1 MIRIAIC
8 DDNKAFINYMT
19 KAAEGTTLDI
29 KSSQT
34 RVCNPYNG
42 KI

>member
-19 KAAEGTTLDI
+19 KVVKREFA
-29 KSSQT
+29 
-34 RVCNPYNG
+34 NPYNG

>member
-19 KAAEGTTLDI
+19 KAVKREFGFVNIT
-29 KSSQT
+29 
-34 RVCNPYNG
+34 
-42 KI
+42 